1 MLTYM
6 LLGMHAGLVYCMD
19 YVESNMDWLKEQLQ
33 PLEAGDCTV
42 ACNQLPALNVMTLLE
57 DCSTLRWLHCRGVLP
72 AVRLPWAGG
81 AFHAA

>member
-33 PLEAGDCTV
+33 PLEAGYCTV
-42 ACNQLPALNVMTLLE
+42 ASYQLRALNILTI
-57 DCSTLRWLHCRGVLP
+57 
-72 AVRLPWAGG
+72 
-81 AFHAA
+81 

>member
-42 ACNQLPALNVMTLLE
+42 ACNQLRALDILTL
-57 DCSTLRWLHCRGVLP
+57 
-72 AVRLPWAGG
+72 
-81 AFHAA
+81 

>member
-1 MLTYM
+1 MAEPPQLRSQLAACQGRGGRHYPMLIPR

-42 ACNQLPALNVMTLLE
+42 ACNQLRALDILTL
-57 DCSTLRWLHCRGVLP
+57 
-72 AVRLPWAGG
+72 
-81 AFHAA
+81 